1 MARKQ
6 VTITIDEGRD
16 AGKSFVITEM
26 PGKQIFDWSRR
37 ALIMVSKESFLPS
50 NVNLGDGI
58 AGMAE
63 TGFAALLFCEN
74 AGPLLDELLACVK
87 FKTPTDNGAL
97 RDLIDTDMEDQST
110 ITKLLQATYNL
121 HVDFSKAADL
131 SN

>member
-6 VTITIDEGRD
+6 VTITIDQGRD

-26 PGKQIFDWSRR
+26 PAKQIFNWSRR

-74 AGPLLDELLACVK
+74 AGPLLDELLTCVK
-87 FKTPTDNGAL
+87 FKTPTDNSAL
-97 RDLIDTDMEDQST
+97 RDLIDSDTEDQDT
-110 ITKLLQATYNL
+110 ITKLLQAAYNL
-121 HVDFSKAADL
+121 HMDFSKAADL